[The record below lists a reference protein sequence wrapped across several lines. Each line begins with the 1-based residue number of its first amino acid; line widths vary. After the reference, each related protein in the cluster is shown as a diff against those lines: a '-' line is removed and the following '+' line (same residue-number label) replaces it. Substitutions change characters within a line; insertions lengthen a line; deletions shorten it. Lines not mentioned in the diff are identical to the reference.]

1 MVAGQSGDF
10 VDTKETVLM
19 SNFSLAILQKR
30 REACRELPLKMSATL
45 VRHCKLYRLILHI
58 ANCRAPRL
66 R

>member
-1 MVAGQSGDF
+1 VVAGQSRDF

-45 VRHCKLYRLILHI
+45 VRHCISTDI
-58 ANCRAPRL
+58 AYCQL
-66 R
+66 SSS